1 MSTTTT
7 QLLPFPNFTNTSEDN
22 TTYQTEPPQEF
33 FPPALPPGWTYEGI
47 LYLSNLLKVRLGLS
61 VAALLAN
68 SIVFL
73 LQLKLKSFQKTHFI
87 FGTMLS
93 VTEALYGC
101 GVFMETYSYINNIR
115 PVPVVYGAL
124 TLATHFQSYLAIVA
138 VALDRYLALCA
149 FPLKYKFLVTPK
161 KYVLVIAVMCV
172 LSTGYSF
179 FFTRFFPPD
188 HPLITLRTFVVPTT
202 LVCITSLIYVILAI
216 SMSRSYKG
224 LQLPPPLKKARVR
237 QTKRLMF
244 AFGLILLT
252 NAVCVLPQRGF
263 LLYIFFQPDDR
274 KLNIFRHVVIGNWLY
289 NLQTLNSILNPIIY
303 WWQVLIREI
312 SSPCRKNNKGLSTK
326 SAHTDISSLKGD
338 RSTKE
343 LTPL

>member
-1 MSTTTT
+1 MSATTT
-7 QLLPFPNFTNTSEDN
+7 QLFSHPNFTTASEDN
-22 TTYQTEPPQEF
+22 IAYQTDPPEEF

-47 LYLSNLLKVRLGLS
+47 LYISSLLKVRLGLS
-61 VAALLAN
+61 VAAFLAN
-68 SIVFL
+68 SIIFL
-73 LQLKLKSFQKTHFI
+73 LQLKLKSFQKTQFI

-93 VTEALYGC
+93 VAETLYAC

-115 PVPVVYGAL
+115 PVPVMYGAL

-161 KYVLVIAVMCV
+161 KYVLVIAAMCI

-179 FFTRFFPPD
+179 FFTSFFPPD

-202 LVCITSLIYVILAI
+202 LVGITSLIYIILAI
-216 SMSRSYKG
+216 SVSRSYKG
-224 LQLPPPLKKARVR
+224 LQLAPPLKKARVR

-263 LLYIFFQPDDR
+263 LLYIFLQPVDR

-289 NLQTLNSILNPIIY
+289 NLQTLNSVLNPIIY

-312 SSPCRKNNKGLSTK
+312 SFPCRKNDKGLYTR
-326 SAHTDISSLKGD
+326 SAPTEILILEGD
-338 RSTKE
+338 RG
-343 LTPL
+343 P